1 MMEQGWIKIHRQL
14 LSWEWYDDTNTFR
27 LFMHL
32 LLKANHKDKK
42 YRGKVVKAGSLLTG
56 RELLSTETGLSIQ
69 QIRTSITRLKST
81 NEITIKT
88 SKQGSVIQVVKYAK
102 YQIVTNKV
110 TNSQPTA
117 NQQLTTNKNVKNEK
131 NEKNNSYRAFL
142 HLNISVEDFDKLV
155 SDFKISKEKVNDYL
169 DRIENYS
176 QNTKYKSLY
185 LTARNWI
192 KKDYPSSTPE
202 KLNLTNEEQEEKQR
216 QRLENLK
223 KSF

>member
-1 MMEQGWIKIHRQL
+1 MEQGWIKIHRQL
-14 LSWEWYDDTNTFR
+14 LSWEWYDDPNTFR

-32 LLKANHKDKK
+32 LLKANHKDKR

-56 RELLSTETGLSIQ
+56 RELLSSETGLSIQ
-69 QIRTSITRLKST
+69 QIRTSISRLKST

-88 SKQGSVIQVVKYAK
+88 SKQGSVIQVVKYSK

-131 NEKNNSYRAFL
+131 NVKNNSYRAFL
-142 HLNISVEDFDKLV
+142 HLSISVEDFNKLV

-169 DRIENYS
+169 DRIENYN

-202 KLNLTNEEQEEKQR
+202 NLNLTNEEQEEKQR
-216 QRLENLK
+216 QRLENIK

>member
-1 MMEQGWIKIHRQL
+1 MEQGWIKIHRQL

-56 RELLSTETGLSIQ
+56 RELLSAETGLSIQ
-69 QIRTSITRLKST
+69 QIRTSISRLKST

-131 NEKNNSYRAFL
+131 NVKNNSYRAFL
-142 HLNISVEDFDKLV
+142 HLSISVEDFNKLV
-155 SDFKISKEKVNDYL
+155 SDFKISKEKVDDYL
-169 DRIENYS
+169 DRIENYN

-192 KKDYPSSTPE
+192 KKDYPSSSPE
-202 KLNLTNEEQEEKQR
+202 IVNLTNEEQEEKQK

>member
-14 LSWEWYDDTNTFR
+14 LSWEWYDDNNTFR

-56 RELLSTETGLSIQ
+56 RELLSAETGLSIQ
-69 QIRTSITRLKST
+69 QIRTSISRLKST

-131 NEKNNSYRAFL
+131 NVKNNSYRAFL
-142 HLNISVEDFDKLV
+142 HLSISVEDFNRLV

-169 DRIENYS
+169 DRIENYN

-216 QRLENLK
+216 QRLENIK

>member
-1 MMEQGWIKIHRQL
+1 MEQGWIKIHRQL
-14 LSWEWYDDTNTFR
+14 LSWEWYDDPNTFR

-32 LLKANHKDKK
+32 LLKANHKDKR

-56 RELLSTETGLSIQ
+56 RELLSSETGLSIQ
-69 QIRTSITRLKST
+69 QIRTSISRLKST

-88 SKQGSVIQVVKYAK
+88 SKQGSVIQVVKYSK

-142 HLNISVEDFDKLV
+142 HLSISVEDFNKLV
-155 SDFKISKEKVNDYL
+155 SDFKISKEKVDDYL
-169 DRIENYS
+169 DRIENYN

-202 KLNLTNEEQEEKQR
+202 NLNLTNEEQEEKQR
-216 QRLENLK
+216 QRLENIK

>member
-1 MMEQGWIKIHRQL
+1 MEQGWVKIHRQL

-32 LLKANHKDKK
+32 LLKANHKDKR

-56 RELLSTETGLSIQ
+56 RELLSSETGLSIQ
-69 QIRTSITRLKST
+69 QIRTSISRLKST

-88 SKQGSVIQVVKYAK
+88 SKQGSVIQVVKYSK

-131 NEKNNSYRAFL
+131 NVKNNSYRAFL
-142 HLNISVEDFDKLV
+142 HLSISVEDFNKLV
-155 SDFKISKEKVNDYL
+155 SDFKISKEKVDDYL
-169 DRIENYS
+169 DRIENYN

-202 KLNLTNEEQEEKQR
+202 NLNLTNEEQEEKQR
-216 QRLENLK
+216 QRLENIK

>member
-56 RELLSTETGLSIQ
+56 RELLSAETGLSIQ
-69 QIRTSITRLKST
+69 QIRTSISRLKST

-131 NEKNNSYRAFL
+131 NVKNNSYRAFL
-142 HLNISVEDFDKLV
+142 HLSI
-155 SDFKISKEKVNDYL
+155 
-169 DRIENYS
+169 
-176 QNTKYKSLY
+176 
-185 LTARNWI
+185 
-192 KKDYPSSTPE
+192 
-202 KLNLTNEEQEEKQR
+202 
-216 QRLENLK
+216 
-223 KSF
+223 